1 MSDHQLF
8 ENFSLHGKL
17 ILVTGASS
25 GLGRHFAQILSQA
38 GAKVVLAARRV
49 DLLSAIVA
57 DIEKSGGTAW
67 PIKLDVT
74 DSGSVKQCFDQ
85 MAQFGDIDV
94 VVNNAGVTVTKSLLD
109 QSEKDFD
116 DVLDTNLKGCWLV
129 ASEVARRMKEAN
141 RPGNIINIASILGE
155 RVAGGVAPYAISK
168 AAVIQ
173 ATKSMALE
181 LARYNIRVN
190 ALMPGYVITELNQE
204 FLKSEAGDKLRMRI
218 PSRQFCSL
226 EDLSGPML
234 LLASN
239 ASQGM
244 SGSCITVDRAHLV
257 SSL

>member
-1 MSDHQLF
+1 MNDYKLF
-8 ENFSLHGKL
+8 EKFSLQGKL
-17 ILVTGASS
+17 VLVTGASS
-25 GLGRHFAQILSQA
+25 GLGRHFAQLLSQA
-38 GAKVVLAARRV
+38 GAQVALAARRV
-49 DLLSAIVA
+49 DLLSSIVT

-74 DSGSVKQCFDQ
+74 DSVSVKQCFDQ
-85 MAQFGDIDV
+85 LAKFGGIDV
-94 VVNNAGVTVTKSLLD
+94 VINNAGVTVTKSILD
-109 QSEKDFD
+109 QSEKNFD

-129 ASEVARRMKEAN
+129 ASEAARRMKEAN

-181 LARYNIRVN
+181 LARYSIRVN
-190 ALMPGYVITELNQE
+190 ALLPGYVVTELNHE
-204 FLKSEAGDKLRMRI
+204 FLTSEAGDKLRTRI

-226 EDLSGPML
+226 EDLSGPIL